1 MFRRF
6 RYFCCNAAEVIDLSS
21 SCQETMLEDELSAEN
36 LNDSQYKIL
45 ALLGSSGC
53 GKTTTLRM
61 IAGFETASSGQIKIG
76 EREVNNLKPA
86 DRNVAMAFEGY
97 ALYPPLTVRDNIA
110 FSLMRE
116 KISKEKVDSKVVEVS
131 ELLEITDILERYPPS
146 ISGGQQQRV
155 SLARALVRDSDALLL
170 DEPMSQLEPQLRAVL
185 RARVK
190 DYIQHNNKTV
200 IFVTHDQTEAVAL
213 ADKIAVME
221 NGDLKQ
227 LASPYKIS
235 AKPSN
240 VFVASF
246 IGEPPMNILKA
257 RINISDNLLKFEVL
271 NEQNEKTFSINFKN
285 ENISKENLN
294 KLKNDQLIILGIR
307 PHKIFFNKT
316 ETNFDGKAR
325 SSSYHWLGDQVHIGI
340 EINGSSIIGVADRNF
355 EPSTDVKLNF
365 PLESINIFNIETE
378 EVILNGL

>member
-1 MFRRF
+1 M
-6 RYFCCNAAEVIDLSS
+6 AKVILEKLNKIFVSKIGKDVKAVNDFNLL
-21 SCQETMLEDELSAEN
+21 LEDGE
-36 LNDSQYKIL
+36 IL

-61 IAGFETASSGQIKIG
+61 IAGFETATSGQIKIG
-76 EREVNNLKPA
+76 ERIVNDLKPA

-97 ALYPPLTVRDNIA
+97 ALYPPLTVKDNIA

-116 KISKEKVDSKVVEVS
+116 KISKDKVDSKVMEVA

-227 LASPYKIS
+227 LASPYEIS

-246 IGEPPMNILKA
+246 IGEPPMNILRAK
-257 RINISDNLLKFEVL
+257 INKSNNTLKFEIL
-271 NEQNEKTFSINFKN
+271 NEKNEKTFSINFNN
-285 ENISKENLN
+285 ESIQKENLN
-294 KLKNDQLIILGIR
+294 KLANDQLITLGIR
-307 PHKIFFNKT
+307 PHKIFFNQKDS
-316 ETNFDGKAR
+316 NFDGKAS

-355 EPSTDVKLNF
+355 EPSSDVKLNF
-365 PLESINIFNIETE
+365 PLESINIFNLETE

>member
-1 MFRRF
+1 M
-6 RYFCCNAAEVIDLSS
+6 AKVTL
-21 SCQETMLEDELSAEN
+21 EN
-36 LNDSQYKIL
+36 LNKIFLSKIGKDVKAVNDFNLLLEDGEIL

-61 IAGFETASSGQIKIG
+61 IAGFETATSGQIKIG
-76 EREVNNLKPA
+76 ERIVNDLKPA

-97 ALYPPLTVRDNIA
+97 ALYPPLTVKDNIA

-116 KISKEKVDSKVVEVS
+116 KISKDTVDSKVMEVA

-227 LASPYKIS
+227 LASPYEIS

-246 IGEPPMNILKA
+246 IGEPPMNILRAK
-257 RINISDNLLKFEVL
+257 INKSNNTLKFEIL
-271 NEQNEKTFSINFKN
+271 NDKNEKTFSINFSN
-285 ENISKENLN
+285 ESIQKENLN
-294 KLKNDQLIILGIR
+294 KLANDQLITLGIR
-307 PHKIFFNKT
+307 PHKIFFNQKDS
-316 ETNFDGKAR
+316 NFDGKAS

-355 EPSTDVKLNF
+355 EPSSDVKLNF
-365 PLESINIFNIETE
+365 PLESINIFNLETE

>member
-1 MFRRF
+1 M
-6 RYFCCNAAEVIDLSS
+6 AKVIL
-21 SCQETMLEDELSAEN
+21 EN
-36 LNDSQYKIL
+36 LNKVFTSKIGNNVKAVNNFNLLLEDGEIL

-76 EREVNNLKPA
+76 ERIVNDLKPA
-86 DRNVAMAFEGY
+86 ERNVAMAFEGY

-116 KISKEKVDSKVVEVS
+116 KISKEKVDSKVMEVA

-190 DYIQHNNKTV
+190 DYIQHNKKTV

-227 LASPYKIS
+227 LASPYEIS

-257 RINISDNLLKFEVL
+257 KISTTEEKLKFEIL
-271 NEQNEKTFSINFKN
+271 NDRNEKTFSINFNKD
-285 ENISKENLN
+285 NLQKDN
-294 KLKNDQLIILGIR
+294 LAKLANDQLITLGIR
-307 PHKIFFNKT
+307 PHKIFFNEKDS
-316 ETNFDGKAR
+316 NFDGKAS

-355 EPSTDVKLNF
+355 EPSSDVKLNF
-365 PLESINIFNIETE
+365 PAESINIFNLETE

>member
-1 MFRRF
+1 M
-6 RYFCCNAAEVIDLSS
+6 AKVTL
-21 SCQETMLEDELSAEN
+21 EN
-36 LNDSQYKIL
+36 LNKIFVSKIGKDVKAVNDFNLLLEDGEIL

-61 IAGFETASSGQIKIG
+61 IAGFETATSGQIKIG
-76 EREVNNLKPA
+76 ERIVNDLKPA

-97 ALYPPLTVRDNIA
+97 ALYPPLTVKDNIA

-116 KISKEKVDSKVVEVS
+116 KISRDKVDSKVMEVA

-155 SLARALVRDSDALLL
+155 SLARALVRDSDAWLL

-227 LASPYKIS
+227 LASPYEIS

-246 IGEPPMNILKA
+246 IGEPPMNILRAK
-257 RINISDNLLKFEVL
+257 INKSNNTLKFEILNEKNERILDEGDNNVRLTKPSFSQEIDSEHIMSMEDYQHTFFVL
-271 NEQNEKTFSINFKN
+271 NSLLSCDLNIWINNEYGFFAFSF
-285 ENISKENLN
+285 
-294 KLKNDQLIILGIR
+294 
-307 PHKIFFNKT
+307 
-316 ETNFDGKAR
+316 
-325 SSSYHWLGDQVHIGI
+325 
-340 EINGSSIIGVADRNF
+340 
-355 EPSTDVKLNF
+355 
-365 PLESINIFNIETE
+365 
-378 EVILNGL
+378 

>member
-1 MFRRF
+1 MAKVTLEKLNKIFVSKIGKDVKAVNDF
-6 RYFCCNAAEVIDLSS
+6 NLL
-21 SCQETMLEDELSAEN
+21 LEDGE
-36 LNDSQYKIL
+36 IL

-61 IAGFETASSGQIKIG
+61 IAGFETATSGQIKIG
-76 EREVNNLKPA
+76 ERIVNDLKPA

-97 ALYPPLTVRDNIA
+97 ALYPPLTVKDNIA

-116 KISKEKVDSKVVEVS
+116 KISKDKVDSKVMEVA

-227 LASPYKIS
+227 LASPYEIS

-246 IGEPPMNILKA
+246 IGEPPMNILRAK
-257 RINISDNLLKFEVL
+257 INKSNNTLKFEIL
-271 NEQNEKTFSINFKN
+271 NEKNEKTFSINFSN
-285 ENISKENLN
+285 ESIQKENLN
-294 KLKNDQLIILGIR
+294 KLANDQLITLGIR
-307 PHKIFFNKT
+307 PHKIFFNQKDS
-316 ETNFDGKAR
+316 NFDGKAS

-355 EPSTDVKLNF
+355 EPSSDVKLNF
-365 PLESINIFNIETE
+365 PLESINIFNLETE

>member
-1 MFRRF
+1 M
-6 RYFCCNAAEVIDLSS
+6 AKVTL
-21 SCQETMLEDELSAEN
+21 EN
-36 LNDSQYKIL
+36 LNKIFVSKIGKDVKAVNDFNLLLEDGEIL

-61 IAGFETASSGQIKIG
+61 IAGFETATSGQIKIG
-76 EREVNNLKPA
+76 ERIVNDLKPA

-97 ALYPPLTVRDNIA
+97 ALYPPLTVKDNIA

-116 KISKEKVDSKVVEVS
+116 KISKDKVDSKVMEVA

-227 LASPYKIS
+227 LASPYEIS

-246 IGEPPMNILKA
+246 IGEPPMNILRAK
-257 RINISDNLLKFEVL
+257 INKSNNTLKFEIL
-271 NEQNEKTFSINFKN
+271 NEKNEKTFSINFGN
-285 ENISKENLN
+285 ESIQKENLN
-294 KLKNDQLIILGIR
+294 KLANDQLITLGIR
-307 PHKIFFNKT
+307 PHKIFFNQKDS
-316 ETNFDGKAR
+316 NFDGKAS

-355 EPSTDVKLNF
+355 EPSSDVKLNF
-365 PLESINIFNIETE
+365 PLESINIFNLETE

>member
-1 MFRRF
+1 L
-6 RYFCCNAAEVIDLSS
+6 AKVTL
-21 SCQETMLEDELSAEN
+21 EN
-36 LNDSQYKIL
+36 LNKIFVSKIGKDVKAVNDFNLLLEDGEIL

-61 IAGFETASSGQIKIG
+61 IAGFETATSGKIKIG
-76 EREVNNLKPA
+76 ERIVNDLKPA

-97 ALYPPLTVRDNIA
+97 ALYPPLTVKDNIA

-116 KISKEKVDSKVVEVS
+116 KISKDKVDSKVMEVA

-227 LASPYKIS
+227 LASPYEIS

-246 IGEPPMNILKA
+246 IGEPPMNILRAK
-257 RINISDNLLKFEVL
+257 INKSNNTLKFEIL
-271 NEQNEKTFSINFKN
+271 NEKNEKTFSINFSN
-285 ENISKENLN
+285 ESIQKENLN
-294 KLKNDQLIILGIR
+294 KLANDQLITLGIR
-307 PHKIFFNKT
+307 PHKIFFNQKDS
-316 ETNFDGKAR
+316 NFDGKAS

-355 EPSTDVKLNF
+355 EPSSDVKLNF
-365 PLESINIFNIETE
+365 PLESINIFNLETE

>member
-1 MFRRF
+1 M
-6 RYFCCNAAEVIDLSS
+6 AKVTL
-21 SCQETMLEDELSAEN
+21 EN
-36 LNDSQYKIL
+36 LNKIFASKIGKDVKAVNDFNLLLEDGEIL

-61 IAGFETASSGQIKIG
+61 IAGFETATSGQIKIG
-76 EREVNNLKPA
+76 ERIVNDLKPA

-97 ALYPPLTVRDNIA
+97 ALYPPLTVKDNIA

-116 KISKEKVDSKVVEVS
+116 KISKDKVDSKVMEVA

-227 LASPYKIS
+227 LASPYEIS

-246 IGEPPMNILKA
+246 IGEPPMNILRAK
-257 RINISDNLLKFEVL
+257 INKSNNTLKFEIL
-271 NEQNEKTFSINFKN
+271 NEKNEKTFSINFSN
-285 ENISKENLN
+285 ESIQKENLN
-294 KLKNDQLIILGIR
+294 KLANDQLITLGIR
-307 PHKIFFNKT
+307 PHKIFFNQKDS
-316 ETNFDGKAR
+316 NFDGKAS

-355 EPSTDVKLNF
+355 EPSSDVKLNF
-365 PLESINIFNIETE
+365 PLESINIFNLETE

>member
-1 MFRRF
+1 M
-6 RYFCCNAAEVIDLSS
+6 AKVTL
-21 SCQETMLEDELSAEN
+21 EN
-36 LNDSQYKIL
+36 LNKIFVSKIGKDVKAVNDFNLLLEDGEIL

-61 IAGFETASSGQIKIG
+61 IAGFETATSGQIKIG
-76 EREVNNLKPA
+76 ERIVNDLKPA

-97 ALYPPLTVRDNIA
+97 ALYPPLTVKDNIA

-116 KISKEKVDSKVVEVS
+116 KISKDKVESKVMEVA

-227 LASPYKIS
+227 LASPYEIS

-246 IGEPPMNILKA
+246 IGEPPMNILRAK
-257 RINISDNLLKFEVL
+257 INKSNNTLKFEIL
-271 NEQNEKTFSINFKN
+271 NEKNEKTFSINFSN
-285 ENISKENLN
+285 ESIQEENLN
-294 KLKNDQLIILGIR
+294 KLANDQLITLGIR
-307 PHKIFFNKT
+307 PHKIFFNQKDS
-316 ETNFDGKAR
+316 NFDGKAS

-355 EPSTDVKLNF
+355 EPSSDVKLNF
-365 PLESINIFNIETE
+365 PLESINIFNLETE

>member
-1 MFRRF
+1 M
-6 RYFCCNAAEVIDLSS
+6 AKVTL
-21 SCQETMLEDELSAEN
+21 EN
-36 LNDSQYKIL
+36 LNKIFVSKIGKDVKAVNDFNLLLEDGEIL

-61 IAGFETASSGQIKIG
+61 IAGFETATSGQIKIG
-76 EREVNNLKPA
+76 ERIVNDLKPA

-97 ALYPPLTVRDNIA
+97 ALYPPLTVKDNIA

-116 KISKEKVDSKVVEVS
+116 KISKDTVDSKVMEVA

-200 IFVTHDQTEAVAL
+200 IFVTHDQTEAGAL

-227 LASPYKIS
+227 LASPYEIG

-246 IGEPPMNILKA
+246 IGEPPMNILRAK
-257 RINISDNLLKFEVL
+257 INKSNNTLKFEIL
-271 NEQNEKTFSINFKN
+271 NEKNEKTFSINFGN
-285 ENISKENLN
+285 ESIQKENLN
-294 KLKNDQLIILGIR
+294 KLANDQLITLGIR
-307 PHKIFFNKT
+307 PHKIFFNQKDS
-316 ETNFDGKAR
+316 NFDGKAS

-355 EPSTDVKLNF
+355 EPSSDVKLNF
-365 PLESINIFNIETE
+365 PLESINIFNLETE

>member
-1 MFRRF
+1 M
-6 RYFCCNAAEVIDLSS
+6 AKVTL
-21 SCQETMLEDELSAEN
+21 EN
-36 LNDSQYKIL
+36 LNKIFVSKIGKDVKAVNDFNLLLEDGEIL

-61 IAGFETASSGQIKIG
+61 IAGFETATSGQIKIG
-76 EREVNNLKPA
+76 ERIVNDLKPA

-116 KISKEKVDSKVVEVS
+116 KISKDKVDSKVMEVA

-227 LASPYKIS
+227 LASPYEIS

-246 IGEPPMNILKA
+246 IGEPPMNILRAK
-257 RINISDNLLKFEVL
+257 INKSNNTLKFEIL
-271 NEQNEKTFSINFKN
+271 NEKNEKTFSINFSN
-285 ENISKENLN
+285 ESIQKENLN
-294 KLKNDQLIILGIR
+294 KLANDQLITLGIR
-307 PHKIFFNKT
+307 PHKIFFNQKDS
-316 ETNFDGKAR
+316 NFDGKAS

-355 EPSTDVKLNF
+355 EPSSDVKLNF
-365 PLESINIFNIETE
+365 PLESINIFNLETE

>member
-1 MFRRF
+1 L
-6 RYFCCNAAEVIDLSS
+6 AKVIL
-21 SCQETMLEDELSAEN
+21 EN
-36 LNDSQYKIL
+36 LNKVFTSKIGKDVKAVNDFNLLLEDGEIL

>member
-1 MFRRF
+1 VAKVVLESLNKVFTSKIGKDVKAVNNF
-6 RYFCCNAAEVIDLSS
+6 NLI
-21 SCQETMLEDELSAEN
+21 LEDGE
-36 LNDSQYKIL
+36 IL

-61 IAGFETASSGQIKIG
+61 IAGFEIASSGQIRIG
-76 EREVNNLKPA
+76 ERLVNDLKPA
-86 DRNVAMAFEGY
+86 ERNVAMAFEGY
-97 ALYPPLTVRDNIA
+97 ALYPPLTVKDNIA

-116 KISKEKVDSKVVEVS
+116 KISKEKVDSKVMEVA
-131 ELLEITDILERYPPS
+131 ELLEITDILDRYPPS

-190 DYIQHNNKTV
+190 DYIQHNKKTV

-227 LASPYKIS
+227 LASPYEIS

-257 RINISDNLLKFEVL
+257 KINTAEEKLKFEIL
-271 NEQNEKTFSINFKN
+271 NDKNEKTFSIKFNKD
-285 ENISKENLN
+285 NIQKENLA
-294 KLKNDQLIILGIR
+294 KLANDQLIILGIR
-307 PHKIFFNKT
+307 PHKIFFNEK
-316 ETNFDGKAR
+316 ESNFDGKAS

-340 EINGSSIIGVADRNF
+340 EINGSSIIGVADRDF
-355 EPSTDVKLNF
+355 EPSSDVKLNF
-365 PLESINIFNIETE
+365 PAESINIFDLETE

>member
-1 MFRRF
+1 M
-6 RYFCCNAAEVIDLSS
+6 AKVTL
-21 SCQETMLEDELSAEN
+21 EN
-36 LNDSQYKIL
+36 LNKIFVSKIGKDVKAVNDFNLLLEDGEIL

-61 IAGFETASSGQIKIG
+61 IAGFETATSGQIKIG
-76 EREVNNLKPA
+76 ERIVNDLKPA

-97 ALYPPLTVRDNIA
+97 ALYPPLTVKDNIA

-116 KISKEKVDSKVVEVS
+116 KISKDKVDSKVMEVA

-227 LASPYKIS
+227 LASPYEIS

-246 IGEPPMNILKA
+246 IGEPPMNILRAK
-257 RINISDNLLKFEVL
+257 INKSNNTLKFEIL
-271 NEQNEKTFSINFKN
+271 NEKNEKTFSINFSN
-285 ENISKENLN
+285 ESIQKENLN
-294 KLKNDQLIILGIR
+294 KLANDQLITLGIR
-307 PHKIFFNKT
+307 PHKIFFNQKDS
-316 ETNFDGKAR
+316 NFDGKAS

-355 EPSTDVKLNF
+355 EPSSDVRLNF
-365 PLESINIFNIETE
+365 PLESINIFNFETE

>member
-1 MFRRF
+1 M
-6 RYFCCNAAEVIDLSS
+6 AKVTL
-21 SCQETMLEDELSAEN
+21 EN
-36 LNDSQYKIL
+36 LNKIFVSKIGKDVKAVNDFNLLLEDGEIL

-61 IAGFETASSGQIKIG
+61 IAGFETATSGQIKIG
-76 EREVNNLKPA
+76 ERIVNDLKPA

-97 ALYPPLTVRDNIA
+97 ALYPPLTVKDNIA

-116 KISKEKVDSKVVEVS
+116 KISKDKVDSKVMEVA

-227 LASPYKIS
+227 LASPYEIS

-257 RINISDNLLKFEVL
+257 KISTTEEKLKFEIL
-271 NEQNEKTFSINFKN
+271 NEKNEKTFSINFNN
-285 ENISKENLN
+285 ESIQKENLN
-294 KLKNDQLIILGIR
+294 KLANDQLITLGIR
-307 PHKIFFNKT
+307 PHKIFFNQKDS
-316 ETNFDGKAR
+316 NFDGKAS

-355 EPSTDVKLNF
+355 EPSSDVKLNF
-365 PLESINIFNIETE
+365 PLESINIFNLETE

>member
-1 MFRRF
+1 M
-6 RYFCCNAAEVIDLSS
+6 AKVIL
-21 SCQETMLEDELSAEN
+21 EN
-36 LNDSQYKIL
+36 LNKVFTSKIGNDVKAVNNFNLLLEDGEIL

-76 EREVNNLKPA
+76 ERIVNDLKPA
-86 DRNVAMAFEGY
+86 ERNVAMAFEGY

-116 KISKEKVDSKVVEVS
+116 KISKEKVDSKVMEVA

-190 DYIQHNNKTV
+190 DYIQHNKKTV

-227 LASPYKIS
+227 LASPYEIS

-257 RINISDNLLKFEVL
+257 KISTTEEKLKFEIL
-271 NEQNEKTFSINFKN
+271 NDRNEKTFSINFDKD
-285 ENISKENLN
+285 NLQKDN
-294 KLKNDQLIILGIR
+294 LAKLSNDQLITLGIR
-307 PHKIFFNKT
+307 PHKIFFNEKDS
-316 ETNFDGKAR
+316 NFDGKAS

-355 EPSTDVKLNF
+355 EPSSDVKLNF
-365 PLESINIFNIETE
+365 PAESINIFNLETE

>member
-1 MFRRF
+1 M
-6 RYFCCNAAEVIDLSS
+6 AKVIL
-21 SCQETMLEDELSAEN
+21 EN
-36 LNDSQYKIL
+36 LNKVFTSKIGNDVKAVNNFNLLLEDGEIL

-76 EREVNNLKPA
+76 ERIVNDLKPA
-86 DRNVAMAFEGY
+86 ERNVAMAFEGY

-116 KISKEKVDSKVVEVS
+116 KISKEKVDSKVMEVA

-190 DYIQHNNKTV
+190 DYIQHNKKTV

-227 LASPYKIS
+227 LASPYEIS

-257 RINISDNLLKFEVL
+257 KISTTEEKLKFEIL
-271 NEQNEKTFSINFKN
+271 NDRNEKAFSIN
-285 ENISKENLN
+285 LN
-294 KLKNDQLIILGIR
+294 KDNLQKDNLAKLSNDQLITLGIR
-307 PHKIFFNKT
+307 PHKIFFNEKDS
-316 ETNFDGKAR
+316 NFDGKAS

-355 EPSTDVKLNF
+355 EPSSDVKLNF
-365 PLESINIFNIETE
+365 PAESINIFNLETE

>member
-1 MFRRF
+1 M
-6 RYFCCNAAEVIDLSS
+6 AKVTL
-21 SCQETMLEDELSAEN
+21 EN
-36 LNDSQYKIL
+36 LNKIFLSKIGKDVKAVNDFNLLLEDGEIL

-61 IAGFETASSGQIKIG
+61 IAGFETATSGQIKIG
-76 EREVNNLKPA
+76 ERIVNDLKPA

-97 ALYPPLTVRDNIA
+97 ALYPPLTVKDNIA

-116 KISKEKVDSKVVEVS
+116 KISKDKVDSKVMEVA

-227 LASPYKIS
+227 LASPYEIS

-246 IGEPPMNILKA
+246 IGEPPMNILRAK
-257 RINISDNLLKFEVL
+257 INKSNNTLKFEIL
-271 NEQNEKTFSINFKN
+271 NEKNEKTFSINFNN
-285 ENISKENLN
+285 ESIQKENLN
-294 KLKNDQLIILGIR
+294 KLANDQLITLGIR
-307 PHKIFFNKT
+307 PHKIFFNQKDS
-316 ETNFDGKAR
+316 NFDGKAS

-355 EPSTDVKLNF
+355 EPSSDVKLNF
-365 PLESINIFNIETE
+365 PLESINIFNLETE

>member
-1 MFRRF
+1 M
-6 RYFCCNAAEVIDLSS
+6 AKVTL
-21 SCQETMLEDELSAEN
+21 EN
-36 LNDSQYKIL
+36 LNKIFVSKIGKDVKAVNDFNLLLEDGEIL

-61 IAGFETASSGQIKIG
+61 IAGFETATSGQIKIG
-76 EREVNNLKPA
+76 ERIVIDLKPA

-97 ALYPPLTVRDNIA
+97 ALYPPLTVKDNIA

-116 KISKEKVDSKVVEVS
+116 KISKDKVDSKVMEVA

-227 LASPYKIS
+227 LASPYEIS

-246 IGEPPMNILKA
+246 IGEPPMNILRAK
-257 RINISDNLLKFEVL
+257 INKSNNTLKFEIL
-271 NEQNEKTFSINFKN
+271 NEKNEKTFSINFSN
-285 ENISKENLN
+285 ESIQKENLN
-294 KLKNDQLIILGIR
+294 KLANDQLITLGIR
-307 PHKIFFNKT
+307 PHKIFFNQKDS
-316 ETNFDGKAR
+316 NFDGKAS

-355 EPSTDVKLNF
+355 EPSSDVKLNF
-365 PLESINIFNIETE
+365 PLESINIFNLETE

>member
-1 MFRRF
+1 M
-6 RYFCCNAAEVIDLSS
+6 AKVILESLNKVFTSKIGNDVKAVNNFNLL
-21 SCQETMLEDELSAEN
+21 LEDGE
-36 LNDSQYKIL
+36 IL

-61 IAGFETASSGQIKIG
+61 IAGFETASSGLIKIG
-76 EREVNNLKPA
+76 ERIINDLKPA
-86 DRNVAMAFEGY
+86 ERNVAMAFEGY

-116 KISKEKVDSKVVEVS
+116 KISKEKVDSKVMEVA

-190 DYIQHNNKTV
+190 DYIQHNKKTV

-227 LASPYKIS
+227 LASPYEIS

-257 RINISDNLLKFEVL
+257 KINITEEKLKFEIL
-271 NEQNEKTFSINFKN
+271 NERNEKTFSINFNKD
-285 ENISKENLN
+285 NLRKDN
-294 KLKNDQLIILGIR
+294 LTKLTNDQLITLGIR
-307 PHKIFFNKT
+307 PHKIFFNEKDS
-316 ETNFDGKAR
+316 NFDGKAS

-355 EPSTDVKLNF
+355 EPSSDVKLNF
-365 PLESINIFNIETE
+365 PAESINIFNLDTE

>member
-1 MFRRF
+1 M
-6 RYFCCNAAEVIDLSS
+6 AKVTL
-21 SCQETMLEDELSAEN
+21 EN
-36 LNDSQYKIL
+36 LNKIFVSKIGKDVKAVNDFNLLLEDGEIL

-61 IAGFETASSGQIKIG
+61 IAGFETATSGQIKIG
-76 EREVNNLKPA
+76 ERIVNDLKPA

-97 ALYPPLTVRDNIA
+97 ALYPPLTVKDNIA

-116 KISKEKVDSKVVEVS
+116 KISKDKVDSKVMEVA

-227 LASPYKIS
+227 LASPYEIS

-246 IGEPPMNILKA
+246 IGEPPMNILRAK
-257 RINISDNLLKFEVL
+257 ISKSNNTLKFEIL
-271 NEQNEKTFSINFKN
+271 NEKNEKTFSINFSY
-285 ENISKENLN
+285 ESIQKENLN
-294 KLKNDQLIILGIR
+294 KLANDQLITLGIR
-307 PHKIFFNKT
+307 PHKIFFNQKDS
-316 ETNFDGKAR
+316 NFDGKAS

-355 EPSTDVKLNF
+355 EPSSDVKLNF
-365 PLESINIFNIETE
+365 PLESINIFNLETE

>member
-1 MFRRF
+1 M
-6 RYFCCNAAEVIDLSS
+6 AKVVL
-21 SCQETMLEDELSAEN
+21 EN
-36 LNDSQYKIL
+36 LNKVFTSKIGKDVKAVNNFNLLLEDGEIL

-76 EREVNNLKPA
+76 ERIVNNLKPA
-86 DRNVAMAFEGY
+86 ERNVAMAFEGY
-97 ALYPPLTVRDNIA
+97 ALYPPLTVKDNIA

-116 KISKEKVDSKVVEVS
+116 KISKEKVESKVLEVAK
-131 ELLEITDILERYPPS
+131 LLEITDILERYPSS

-190 DYIQHNNKTV
+190 DYIQHNKKTV

-227 LASPYKIS
+227 LASPYEIS

-257 RINISDNLLKFEVL
+257 KVNSSDSKLIFEIL
-271 NEQNEKTFSINFKN
+271 NDKNEKTFSINFNN
-285 ENISKENLN
+285 ENIQKESLA
-294 KLKNDQLIILGIR
+294 KLVNDQLIILGIR
-307 PHKIFFNKT
+307 PHKIFFNEKDS
-316 ETNFDGKAR
+316 NFDGKAS

-340 EINGSSIIGVADRNF
+340 EINGSSIIGVADRYF
-355 EPSTDVKLNF
+355 KPSSDVKLNF
-365 PLESINIFNIETE
+365 PAEYINIFNLETE
-378 EVILNGL
+378 KVILNGL

>member
-1 MFRRF
+1 M
-6 RYFCCNAAEVIDLSS
+6 AKVTL
-21 SCQETMLEDELSAEN
+21 EN
-36 LNDSQYKIL
+36 LNKIFVSKIGKDVKAVNDFNLLLEDGEIL

-61 IAGFETASSGQIKIG
+61 IAGFETATSGQIKIG
-76 EREVNNLKPA
+76 ERIVNDLKPA

-97 ALYPPLTVRDNIA
+97 ALYPPLTVKDNIA

-116 KISKEKVDSKVVEVS
+116 KISKDKVDSKVMEVA

-227 LASPYKIS
+227 LASPYEIS

-246 IGEPPMNILKA
+246 IGEPPMNILRAK
-257 RINISDNLLKFEVL
+257 INKSNNTLKFEIL
-271 NEQNEKTFSINFKN
+271 NEKNEKTFSINFSN
-285 ENISKENLN
+285 ESIQEENLN
-294 KLKNDQLIILGIR
+294 KLANDQLITLGIR
-307 PHKIFFNKT
+307 PHKIFFNQKDS
-316 ETNFDGKAR
+316 NSDGKAS

-355 EPSTDVKLNF
+355 EPSSDVKLNF
-365 PLESINIFNIETE
+365 PLESINIFNLETE

>member
-1 MFRRF
+1 M
-6 RYFCCNAAEVIDLSS
+6 AKVTL
-21 SCQETMLEDELSAEN
+21 EN
-36 LNDSQYKIL
+36 LNKIFVSKIGKDVKAVNDFNLLLEDGEIL

-61 IAGFETASSGQIKIG
+61 IAGFETATSGQIKIG
-76 EREVNNLKPA
+76 ERIVNDLKPA

-97 ALYPPLTVRDNIA
+97 ALYPPLTVKDNIA

-116 KISKEKVDSKVVEVS
+116 KISKDKVDSKVMEVA

-155 SLARALVRDSDALLL
+155 SLARALARDSDALLL

-227 LASPYKIS
+227 LASPYEIS

-246 IGEPPMNILKA
+246 IGEPPMNILRAK
-257 RINISDNLLKFEVL
+257 INKSNNTLKFEIL
-271 NEQNEKTFSINFKN
+271 NEKNEKTFSINFGN
-285 ENISKENLN
+285 ESIQKENLN
-294 KLKNDQLIILGIR
+294 KLANDQLITLGIR
-307 PHKIFFNKT
+307 PHKIFFNQKDS
-316 ETNFDGKAR
+316 NFDGKAS

-355 EPSTDVKLNF
+355 EPSSDVKLNF
-365 PLESINIFNIETE
+365 PLESINIFNLETE

>member
-1 MFRRF
+1 MAKVTLQNLNKIFVSKIGKDVKAVNDF
-6 RYFCCNAAEVIDLSS
+6 NLL
-21 SCQETMLEDELSAEN
+21 LEDGE
-36 LNDSQYKIL
+36 IL

-61 IAGFETASSGQIKIG
+61 IAGFETATSGQIKIG
-76 EREVNNLKPA
+76 ERIVNDLKPA

-97 ALYPPLTVRDNIA
+97 ALYPPLTVKDNIA

-116 KISKEKVDSKVVEVS
+116 KISKDKVDSKVMEVA

-227 LASPYKIS
+227 LASPYEIS

-246 IGEPPMNILKA
+246 IGEPPMNILRAK
-257 RINISDNLLKFEVL
+257 INKSNNTLKFEIL
-271 NEQNEKTFSINFKN
+271 NEKNEKTFSINFSN
-285 ENISKENLN
+285 ESIQKENLN
-294 KLKNDQLIILGIR
+294 KLANDQLITLGIR
-307 PHKIFFNKT
+307 PHKIFFNQKDS
-316 ETNFDGKAR
+316 NFDGKAS

-340 EINGSSIIGVADRNF
+340 EINSSSIIGVADRNF
-355 EPSTDVKLNF
+355 EPSSDVKLNF
-365 PLESINIFNIETE
+365 PLESINIFNLETE

>member
-1 MFRRF
+1 M
-6 RYFCCNAAEVIDLSS
+6 AKVTL
-21 SCQETMLEDELSAEN
+21 EN
-36 LNDSQYKIL
+36 LNKIFLSKIGKDVKAVNDFNLLLEDGEIL

-61 IAGFETASSGQIKIG
+61 IAGFETATSGQIKIG
-76 EREVNNLKPA
+76 ERIVNDLKPA

-97 ALYPPLTVRDNIA
+97 ALYPPLTVKDNIA

-116 KISKEKVDSKVVEVS
+116 KISKDKVDSKVMEVA

-227 LASPYKIS
+227 LASPYEIS

-257 RINISDNLLKFEVL
+257 KINKSNNTLKFEIL
-271 NEQNEKTFSINFKN
+271 NEKNEKTFSINFGN
-285 ENISKENLN
+285 ESIQKENLN
-294 KLKNDQLIILGIR
+294 KLANDQLITLGIR
-307 PHKIFFNKT
+307 PHKIFFNQKDS
-316 ETNFDGKAR
+316 NFDGKAS

-355 EPSTDVKLNF
+355 EPSSDVKLNF
-365 PLESINIFNIETE
+365 PLESINIFNLETE

>member
-1 MFRRF
+1 L
-6 RYFCCNAAEVIDLSS
+6 AKVTL
-21 SCQETMLEDELSAEN
+21 EN
-36 LNDSQYKIL
+36 LNKIFVSKIGKDVKAVNDFNLLLEDGEIL

-61 IAGFETASSGQIKIG
+61 IAGFETATSGQIKIG
-76 EREVNNLKPA
+76 ERIVNDLKPA

-97 ALYPPLTVRDNIA
+97 ALYPPLTVKDNIA

-116 KISKEKVDSKVVEVS
+116 KISKDKVDSKVMEVA
-131 ELLEITDILERYPPS
+131 ELLEITDILERYTPS

-227 LASPYKIS
+227 LASPYEIS

-246 IGEPPMNILKA
+246 IGEPPMNILRAK
-257 RINISDNLLKFEVL
+257 INKSNNTLKFEIL
-271 NEQNEKTFSINFKN
+271 NEKNEKTFSINFSN
-285 ENISKENLN
+285 ESIQKENLN
-294 KLKNDQLIILGIR
+294 KLANDQLITLGIR
-307 PHKIFFNKT
+307 PHKIFFNQKDS
-316 ETNFDGKAR
+316 NFDGKAS

-355 EPSTDVKLNF
+355 EPSSDVKLNF
-365 PLESINIFNIETE
+365 PLESINIFNLETE

>member
-1 MFRRF
+1 M
-6 RYFCCNAAEVIDLSS
+6 AKVIL
-21 SCQETMLEDELSAEN
+21 EN
-36 LNDSQYKIL
+36 LNKIFVSKIGKDVKAVNDFNLLLEDGEIL

-61 IAGFETASSGQIKIG
+61 IAGFETATSGQIKIG
-76 EREVNNLKPA
+76 ERIVNDLKPA

-97 ALYPPLTVRDNIA
+97 ALYPPLTVKDNIA

-116 KISKEKVDSKVVEVS
+116 KISKDKVDSKVMEVA

-227 LASPYKIS
+227 LASPYEIS

-246 IGEPPMNILKA
+246 IGEPPMNILRAK
-257 RINISDNLLKFEVL
+257 INKSNNTLKFEIL
-271 NEQNEKTFSINFKN
+271 NDKNEKTFSINFSN
-285 ENISKENLN
+285 ESIQKENLN
-294 KLKNDQLIILGIR
+294 KLANDQLITLGIR
-307 PHKIFFNKT
+307 PHKIFFNQKDS
-316 ETNFDGKAR
+316 NFDGKAS

-355 EPSTDVKLNF
+355 EPSSDVKLNF
-365 PLESINIFNIETE
+365 PLESINIFNLETE

>member
-1 MFRRF
+1 M
-6 RYFCCNAAEVIDLSS
+6 AKVILESLNKVFTSKIGNDVKAVNNFNLI
-21 SCQETMLEDELSAEN
+21 LEDGE
-36 LNDSQYKIL
+36 IL

-61 IAGFETASSGQIKIG
+61 IAGFETASSGLIKIG
-76 EREVNNLKPA
+76 ERIINDLKPSE
-86 DRNVAMAFEGY
+86 RNVAMAFEGY

-116 KISKEKVDSKVVEVS
+116 KISKEKVDSKVMEVA

-190 DYIQHNNKTV
+190 DYIQHNKKTV

-227 LASPYKIS
+227 LASPYEIS

-257 RINISDNLLKFEVL
+257 KISTTEEKLKFEIL
-271 NEQNEKTFSINFKN
+271 NDRNEKTFSISFNKD
-285 ENISKENLN
+285 NLQKDN
-294 KLKNDQLIILGIR
+294 LAKLSNDQLITLGIR
-307 PHKIFFNKT
+307 PHKIFFNEKDS
-316 ETNFDGKAR
+316 NFDGKAS

-355 EPSTDVKLNF
+355 EPSSDVKLNF
-365 PLESINIFNIETE
+365 PAESINIFNLDTE

>member
-1 MFRRF
+1 M
-6 RYFCCNAAEVIDLSS
+6 AKVTL
-21 SCQETMLEDELSAEN
+21 EN
-36 LNDSQYKIL
+36 LNKIFVSKIGKDVKAVNDFNLLLEDGEIL

-61 IAGFETASSGQIKIG
+61 IAGFETATSGQIKIG
-76 EREVNNLKPA
+76 ERIVNDLKPA

-97 ALYPPLTVRDNIA
+97 ALYPPLTVKDNIA

-116 KISKEKVDSKVVEVS
+116 KISKDKVESKVMEVA

-227 LASPYKIS
+227 LASPYEIS

-246 IGEPPMNILKA
+246 IGEPPMNILRAK
-257 RINISDNLLKFEVL
+257 INKSNNTLKFEIL
-271 NEQNEKTFSINFKN
+271 NEKNEKTFSVNFSN
-285 ENISKENLN
+285 ESIQKENLN
-294 KLKNDQLIILGIR
+294 KLANDQLITLGIR
-307 PHKIFFNKT
+307 PHKIFFNQKDS
-316 ETNFDGKAR
+316 NFDGKAS

-355 EPSTDVKLNF
+355 EPSSDVKLNF
-365 PLESINIFNIETE
+365 PLESINIFNLETE

>member
-1 MFRRF
+1 M
-6 RYFCCNAAEVIDLSS
+6 AKVILESLNKVFTSKIGNDVKAVNNFNLL
-21 SCQETMLEDELSAEN
+21 LEDGE
-36 LNDSQYKIL
+36 IL

-76 EREVNNLKPA
+76 ERIVNDLKPA
-86 DRNVAMAFEGY
+86 ERNVAMAFEGY

-116 KISKEKVDSKVVEVS
+116 KISKEKVDSKVMEVA

-190 DYIQHNNKTV
+190 DYIQHNKKTV

-227 LASPYKIS
+227 LASPYEIS

-257 RINISDNLLKFEVL
+257 KISTTEEKLKFEIL
-271 NEQNEKTFSINFKN
+271 NDRNEKTFSINFNKD
-285 ENISKENLN
+285 NLQKDN
-294 KLKNDQLIILGIR
+294 LAKLSNDQLITLGIR
-307 PHKIFFNKT
+307 PHKIFFNEKDS
-316 ETNFDGKAR
+316 NFDGKAS

-355 EPSTDVKLNF
+355 EPSSDVKLNF
-365 PLESINIFNIETE
+365 PAESINIFNLETE

>member
-1 MFRRF
+1 L
-6 RYFCCNAAEVIDLSS
+6 AKVILESLNKVFTSKIGNDVKAVNNFNLI
-21 SCQETMLEDELSAEN
+21 LEDGE
-36 LNDSQYKIL
+36 IL

-61 IAGFETASSGQIKIG
+61 IAGFETVSSGLIKIG
-76 EREVNNLKPA
+76 ERIINDLKPSE
-86 DRNVAMAFEGY
+86 RNVAMAFEGY
-97 ALYPPLTVRDNIA
+97 ALYPPLTVKDNIA

-116 KISKEKVDSKVVEVS
+116 KISKEKVDSKVMEVA
-131 ELLEITDILERYPPS
+131 ELLEITEILERYPPS

-190 DYIQHNNKTV
+190 DYIQHNKKTV

-227 LASPYKIS
+227 LASPYEIS

-257 RINISDNLLKFEVL
+257 KISTTEEKLKFEIL
-271 NEQNEKTFSINFKN
+271 NDRNEKTFSINFNKD
-285 ENISKENLN
+285 NIQKDNLA
-294 KLKNDQLIILGIR
+294 KLSNDQLITLGIR
-307 PHKIFFNKT
+307 PHKIFFNEKDS
-316 ETNFDGKAR
+316 NFDGKAS

-355 EPSTDVKLNF
+355 EPSSDVKLNF
-365 PLESINIFNIETE
+365 PAESINIFNLDTE

>member
-1 MFRRF
+1 L
-6 RYFCCNAAEVIDLSS
+6 AKVTL
-21 SCQETMLEDELSAEN
+21 EN
-36 LNDSQYKIL
+36 LNKIFLSKIGKDVKAVNDFNLLLEDGEIL

-61 IAGFETASSGQIKIG
+61 IAGFETATSGQIKIG
-76 EREVNNLKPA
+76 ERIVNDLKPA

-97 ALYPPLTVRDNIA
+97 ALYPPLTVKDNIA

-116 KISKEKVDSKVVEVS
+116 KISKDKVDSKVMEVA

-227 LASPYKIS
+227 LASPYEIS

-246 IGEPPMNILKA
+246 IGEPPMNILRAK
-257 RINISDNLLKFEVL
+257 INKSNNTLKFEIL
-271 NEQNEKTFSINFKN
+271 NEKNEKTFSINFSN
-285 ENISKENLN
+285 ESIQKENLN
-294 KLKNDQLIILGIR
+294 KLANDQLITLGIR
-307 PHKIFFNKT
+307 PHKIFFNQKDS
-316 ETNFDGKAR
+316 NFDGKAS

-355 EPSTDVKLNF
+355 EPSSDVKLNF
-365 PLESINIFNIETE
+365 PLESINIFNLETE

>member
-1 MFRRF
+1 M
-6 RYFCCNAAEVIDLSS
+6 AKVIL
-21 SCQETMLEDELSAEN
+21 EN
-36 LNDSQYKIL
+36 LNKVFTSKIGKDVKAVNDFNLLLEDGEIL

-116 KISKEKVDSKVVEVS
+116 KISKEKVDSKVVEVA
-131 ELLEITDILERYPPS
+131 ELLEISEILERYPPS

>member
-1 MFRRF
+1 M
-6 RYFCCNAAEVIDLSS
+6 AKVVL
-21 SCQETMLEDELSAEN
+21 EN
-36 LNDSQYKIL
+36 LNKIFTSKIGKGVKAVNNFNLLLEDGEIL

-76 EREVNNLKPA
+76 ERIVNDLKPA
-86 DRNVAMAFEGY
+86 ERNVAMAFEGY
-97 ALYPPLTVRDNIA
+97 ALYPPLTVKDNIA

-116 KISKEKVDSKVVEVS
+116 KISKEKVDSKVIEVA
-131 ELLEITDILERYPPS
+131 ELLEITDILDRYPPS

-190 DYIQHNNKTV
+190 DYIQHNKKTV

-227 LASPYKIS
+227 LASPYEIS

-257 RINISDNLLKFEVL
+257 KINFSDDKLKFEIL
-271 NEQNEKTFSINFKN
+271 NHKNEKTFSINFNN
-285 ENISKENLN
+285 ESIQKENLN
-294 KLKNDQLIILGIR
+294 KLIHEQQITLGIR
-307 PHKIFFNKT
+307 PHKIFFNEKDS
-316 ETNFDGKAR
+316 NFDGKAS

-340 EINGSSIIGVADRNF
+340 EINGSSIIGVADRDF
-355 EPSTDVKLNF
+355 KPSSDVKLNF
-365 PLESINIFNIETE
+365 PAESINIFDLDTE

>member
-1 MFRRF
+1 M
-6 RYFCCNAAEVIDLSS
+6 AKVTL
-21 SCQETMLEDELSAEN
+21 EN
-36 LNDSQYKIL
+36 LNKIFVSKIGKDVKAVNNFNLLLEDGEIL

-61 IAGFETASSGQIKIG
+61 IAGFETATSGQIKIG
-76 EREVNNLKPA
+76 ERIVNDLKPA

-97 ALYPPLTVRDNIA
+97 ALYPPLTVKDNIA

-116 KISKEKVDSKVVEVS
+116 KISKDKVDSKVMEVA

-227 LASPYKIS
+227 LASPYEIS

-246 IGEPPMNILKA
+246 IGEPPMNILRAK
-257 RINISDNLLKFEVL
+257 INKSNNTLKFEIL
-271 NEQNEKTFSINFKN
+271 NEKNEKTFSINFSN
-285 ENISKENLN
+285 ESIQKENLN
-294 KLKNDQLIILGIR
+294 KLANDQLITLGIR
-307 PHKIFFNKT
+307 PHKIFFNQKDS
-316 ETNFDGKAR
+316 NFDGKAS

-355 EPSTDVKLNF
+355 EPSSDVKLNF
-365 PLESINIFNIETE
+365 PLESINIFNLETE

>member
-1 MFRRF
+1 MAKVVLESLNKVFTSKIGKDVKAVNNF
-6 RYFCCNAAEVIDLSS
+6 NLI
-21 SCQETMLEDELSAEN
+21 LEDGE
-36 LNDSQYKIL
+36 IL

-61 IAGFETASSGQIKIG
+61 IAGFETASSGQIRIG
-76 EREVNNLKPA
+76 ERLVNDLKPA
-86 DRNVAMAFEGY
+86 ERNVAMAFEGY
-97 ALYPPLTVRDNIA
+97 ALYPPLTVKDNIA

-116 KISKEKVDSKVVEVS
+116 KISKEKVDSKVMEVA
-131 ELLEITDILERYPPS
+131 ELLEITDILDRYPPS

-190 DYIQHNNKTV
+190 DYIQHNKKTV

-227 LASPYKIS
+227 LASPYEIS

-257 RINISDNLLKFEVL
+257 KINTVEEKLKFEIL
-271 NEQNEKTFSINFKN
+271 NDKNEKTFSIKFNKD
-285 ENISKENLN
+285 NIQKENLA
-294 KLKNDQLIILGIR
+294 KLANEQLITLGIR
-307 PHKIFFNKT
+307 PHKIFFNEK
-316 ETNFDGKAR
+316 ESNFDGKAS

-355 EPSTDVKLNF
+355 EPSSDVKLNF
-365 PLESINIFNIETE
+365 PAESINIFNSETE